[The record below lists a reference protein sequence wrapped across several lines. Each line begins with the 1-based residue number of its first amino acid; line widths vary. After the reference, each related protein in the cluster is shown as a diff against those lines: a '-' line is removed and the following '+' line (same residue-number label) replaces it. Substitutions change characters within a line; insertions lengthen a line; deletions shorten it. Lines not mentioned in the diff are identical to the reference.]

1 MYHKAATL
9 NSLIDEVLQRLKRGK
24 FCRRFEPGP
33 SSVYITYWERPIRHG
48 GPGHT
53 KAEALPTS
61 AAASLEAASGPDS
74 SSGQAKTCNTDI
86 ILDKYNY
93 NLQQKKIG
101 LGGIVD
107 LGGLVFGAFATV
119 DLCIKHSWLDKR

>member
-1 MYHKAATL
+1 MVAQVTQKL
-9 NSLIDEVLQRLKRGK
+9 
-24 FCRRFEPGP
+24 
-33 SSVYITYWERPIRHG
+33 RPYQPPPQPVCSNR
-48 GPGHT
+48 
-53 KAEALPTS
+53 
-61 AAASLEAASGPDS
+61 EAASGQDS